1 MPLQRNGTNRRS
13 LLHLGDPD
21 VVFAFIVTARANR
34 EDTQG
39 FGFIVA
45 QALQQVSR
53 LGTRNEADDLIGFR
67 IWTRT
72 LSIVA
77 RQKRTTAAAERLIF
91 PFGHFAADS
100 PGQDCDTTGTSS
112 FDLSGT

>member
-1 MPLQRNGTNRRS
+1 

-21 VVFAFIVTARANR
+21 VVFAFTVTARANR
-34 EDTQG
+34 EDTHG

-91 PFGHFAADS
+91 LFGHFAADG
-100 PGQDCDTTGTSS
+100 PGQELRHHRIRV
-112 FDLSGT
+112 LSTCVGLENQTIGLE